1 VCYYKNNQ
9 KLQIKG
15 GEGMTSYI
23 ECPECGK
30 KFDVME
36 SEFLDNGNPI
46 CPECAI
52 KISEKE
58 GE

>member
-1 VCYYKNNQ
+1 
-9 KLQIKG
+9 
-15 GEGMTSYI
+15 MTSYI

-30 KFDVME
+30 KFDVMK

-52 KISEKE
+52 ELSEKE
-58 GE
+58 KEDK